1 MTPSPS
7 GAAWTYDGFR
17 AAAPAVVQALA
28 ALSKAVDD
36 TGLDKGLT
44 ELIKVRVSQIN
55 GRAFCLKLHLDVF
68 RRFGVEDA
76 KLDLVA
82 TWRDAGIFS
91 EREMAPLIWAEALTG
106 MINQPIAETAYGAL
120 RWHFS
125 EAEAIHLTAAVA
137 NINAWNRIAGGLRF
151 APPIAPNV

>member
-28 ALSKAVDD
+28 ALSKAVDN

-44 ELIKVRVSQIN
+44 ELVKVRVSQIN
-55 GRAFCLKLHLDVF
+55 GCVFCFKLHLDAS
-68 RRFGVEDA
+68 RRVGTEGA

-82 TWRDAGIFS
+82 TRRDAGAFS
-91 EREMAPLIWAEALTG
+91 EREMAALIWSEALTG
-106 MINQPIAETAYGAL
+106 MLNHPIAESAYREL
-120 RWHFS
+120 HRHFS
-125 EAEAIHLTAAVA
+125 EIEAIHLTAAIT
-137 NINAWNRIAGGLRF
+137 NISAWNRIAGGLRF
-151 APPIAPNV
+151 APPVASNA